1 MPKIEDIRR
10 FNDMLIMVGKEPQV
24 LAERGESVEI
34 PAPGEGPP
42 DLVSSSEAAG
52 ASIDSLISDIA
63 AESAETSGAETF
75 PWEEVGTGGEAAE
88 PSEESPFD
96 FENVP
101 LEDLDIGEGHIA
113 GLKPAETDLGDE
125 EPSAESAAA
134 DSAESPFD
142 LETFDFDTAD
152 YSEEE
157 SAEEPVEPEP
167 EPAPEPQNADMQ
179 PPEEQ
184 SAGETAAGEEPENL
198 FDMGDETFDFDFD
211 QAEEPAPAEE
221 PEGAPS
227 DEGVVFEAPA
237 ADEGVGD
244 EFELPDIGEDIFE
257 QEPPVSGEEL
267 GPPAEEPAAQE
278 FEPVPDVDFDE
289 ADLEAA
295 PGDEEGFETGGIELE
310 EPAVAAPPSETEFPA
325 EETAPASA
333 DEFSFDLEED
343 DLSGLQFEEP
353 AAAAQEAGGAPGGE
367 DEFAL
372 PDQEEESAFLP
383 PDESELARQTAAM
396 ESVDEEAV
404 DEDVDVDEFNLGDFG
419 AEFGVLEHV
428 GAMEAAS
435 EEELN
440 PAISIGPG
448 EGRAGAAPPG
458 EISLTQKQFN
468 TLKRALQTLPLNL
481 KISVEE
487 IIGDG
492 KGSHDQLER
501 LIGMLTAPTP
511 IQDIASLAGRIL
523 GRRIVIPR
531 GYEKRSGVAF
541 EEERRSFAYQFRE
554 NILPI
559 LRVFVLA
566 TGMLA
571 LVVFLG
577 YRFIYRP
584 LYAQSLYQR
593 GFREIPTDAYTEANN
608 FFARGLEV
616 WPMKDWFYKY
626 AEAFSGKHQYLLAE
640 KKYEQLLNY
649 YPFDK
654 KGTLDYAGFESST
667 LANYEKAQSILQNYL
682 DQKGNDPQILLSQGD
697 NYMRW
702 AEVDKSHYEDARRS
716 YAFIFQHFGASDPLY
731 MRMLRYFIRT
741 DNQPEVVRLKDFFQ
755 ADKRRKVDPRIY
767 AELGGY
773 LLDKNLMQDVHDVLI
788 RALNTNDRVPEVHY
802 ELARYF
808 ARVEDPRDEETALKN
823 ARDLFNRQE
832 PLDKRQLGELVDTYG
847 RLGEFYYNNGSDIP
861 AQEALTAG
869 IRRYEDAKRAQL
881 LTPAPMFGKLY
892 STLGDIYYYKALD
905 YKQAL
910 SNFEKA
916 LSNRY
921 TTPDLNYKVG
931 YIHYRSGDY
940 EQALKDFSAAAGN
953 LSTNRNLLY
962 ATGNALFMRQDYYAA
977 QGYYSDLLDRLRS
990 SRQQIQNLQVS
1001 EDPAQRSLIDF
1012 LIRTSNN
1019 LGITMFR
1026 LWERSGRQQDYT
1038 EALVNLKDS
1047 TEEAGNLSREP
1058 QTGVRSGKVDLAY
1071 LNMRGILYP
1080 NSNFI
1085 PQIYRDIPVD
1095 MKDLFLGSGT
1105 DVAAPAGAPV
1115 PVP

>member
-1 MPKIEDIRR
+1 MPNIEDIRR
-10 FNDMLIMVGKEPQV
+10 FNDMLILVGKEPQI

-34 PAPGEGPP
+34 PAPGEGSA
-42 DLVSSSEAAG
+42 DAAG
-52 ASIDSLISDIA
+52 AGEPEGPSTDIDSLISDIA
-63 AESAETSGAETF
+63 AESPGTSDVESF
-75 PWEEVGTGGEAAE
+75 PWEEHGTGGAA
-88 PSEESPFD
+88 SDESPFD

-101 LEDLDIGEGHIA
+101 VEDLDIGEGHIP
-113 GLKPAETDLGDE
+113 GLKPAEPDLGAEAE
-125 EPSAESAAA
+125 EPA
-134 DSAESPFD
+134 FD
-142 LETFDFDTAD
+142 LETFDFDTED
-152 YSEEE
+152 YSEE
-157 SAEEPVEPEP
+157 
-167 EPAPEPQNADMQ
+167 DQ
-179 PPEEQ
+179 P
-184 SAGETAAGEEPENL
+184 SAGAQPAGEEPENL
-198 FDMGDETFDFDFD
+198 FDLGDEAFNFDFD
-211 QAEEPAPAEE
+211 QQAEPSSGEE
-221 PEGAPS
+221 AAGEGVPS

-237 ADEGVGD
+237 AEGG
-244 EFELPDIGEDIFE
+244 EYELPELGEDIFE
-257 QEPPVSGEEL
+257 QEQPVSDEEL
-267 GPPAEEPAAQE
+267 APLAEEPEE
-278 FEPVPDVDFDE
+278 FEPVPDTDFDE
-289 ADLEAA
+289 AEGGVEPEEEVPEAEK
-295 PGDEEGFETGGIELE
+295 PTEEEGAS
-310 EPAVAAPPSETEFPA
+310 EP
-325 EETAPASA
+325 A

-353 AAAAQEAGGAPGGE
+353 EAAGEEAGEGPAGAPGAE

-372 PDQEEESAFLP
+372 PDQEEEAALSA
-383 PDESELARQTAAM
+383 PDESELVRQAAAL
-396 ESVDEEAV
+396 ESVEEEAV

-419 AEFGVLEHV
+419 AEFGMLDHV

-440 PAISIGPG
+440 PAIGIGPA

-458 EISLTQKQFN
+458 EISLTEKQFN
-468 TLKRALQTLPLNL
+468 TLKRTLQTLPLNL

-492 KGSHDQLER
+492 KGSHEQLDR
-501 LIGMLTAPTP
+501 LIGMLTTPTP

-523 GRRIVIPR
+523 GRRIAIPR

-566 TGMLA
+566 TGVLA

-577 YRFIYRP
+577 YRYIYRP

-593 GFREIPTDAYTEANN
+593 GYREIPADAYTEANN

-626 AEAFSGKHQYLLAE
+626 AEAFAGKHQYLLAE
-640 KKYEQLLNY
+640 GKYDQLLKY

-654 KGTLDYAGFESST
+654 KGTLDYAGFESKT
-667 LANYEKAQSILQNYL
+667 LANYEKAQSILRNYL
-682 DQKGNDPQILLSQGD
+682 DRKGNDPQILLAQGD

-702 AEVDKSHYEDARRS
+702 AEVDSSHYEDARRS
-716 YAFIFQHFGASDPLY
+716 YAFIFQHYGASDPLY

-755 ADKRRKVDPRIY
+755 ADKGRKVDPQIY

-773 LLDKNLMQDVHDVLI
+773 LLDKNLMQDVHDVLV
-788 RALNTNDRVPEVHY
+788 RALNTNDRIPEVHY
-802 ELARYF
+802 QLARYF
-808 ARVEDPRDEETALKN
+808 ARVEDPADEETALKN
-823 ARDLFNRQE
+823 ARDLFNKQQ
-832 PLDKRQLGELVDTYG
+832 PLDKRQLAELIDTYG
-847 RLGEFYYNNGSDIP
+847 RLGAFYYGRGSDIP

-881 LTPAPMFGKLY
+881 LTPEPMFGRLY

-910 SNFEKA
+910 TNFEKA
-916 LSNRY
+916 LSNKY

-931 YIHYRSGDY
+931 YIHYRAGDY
-940 EQALKDFSAAAGN
+940 EQALKDFSTAAGN

-962 ATGNALFMRQDYYAA
+962 ATGNAFFMRQDYYAA
-977 QGYYSDLLDRLRS
+977 QGYFSDLLDRLRA
-990 SRQQIQNLQVS
+990 SRRQIQNLSVT
-1001 EDPAQRSLIDF
+1001 EDPAQRSLIDY

-1026 LWERSGRQQDYT
+1026 LWQRSGRQQDYT
-1038 EALVNLKDS
+1038 DALVSLKDS
-1047 TEEAGNLSREP
+1047 TEEAGNLTREP
-1058 QTGVRSGKVDLAY
+1058 QTAVRSGKVDLAY

-1085 PQIYRDIPVD
+1085 PQIYREIPVD
-1095 MKDLFLGSGT
+1095 MKDLFLGAGT
-1105 DVAAPAGAPV
+1105 GVAAPAGAPA
-1115 PVP
+1115 PAP